1 MALTATA
8 TQTTTDNKQRTE
20 KGSIKNVKKAFNT
33 KGINEEG
40 SKESRSERVWY
51 GVGPSERVGGQEKG
65 SIKIPGRMKQASKE
79 DEERRNIPRV
89 IKEE

>member
-51 GVGPSERVGGQEKG
+51 GVGPSERVGGQEK
-65 SIKIPGRMKQASKE
+65 IPGRMKQASKE